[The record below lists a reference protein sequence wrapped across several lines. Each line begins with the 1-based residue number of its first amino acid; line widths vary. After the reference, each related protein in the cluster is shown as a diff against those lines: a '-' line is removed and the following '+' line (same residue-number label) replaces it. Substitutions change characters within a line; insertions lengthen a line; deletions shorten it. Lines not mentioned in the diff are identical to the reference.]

1 MLYPWQPLSIRLL
14 GGELAQVL
22 KVFVGLQTCR
32 DKVAMSDSGWE
43 GPGGE
48 PRVATHLC
56 SGGCR
61 AR

>member
-43 GPGGE
+43 GGAG
-48 PRVATHLC
+48 R
-56 SGGCR
+56 
-61 AR
+61 